1 MKINASMFMRC
12 LPVLVV
18 LCALVLPRPIGAQGP
33 GPVALSPFSAQKPA
47 AKTSPLGLA
56 PAPKQDTLTCWACNR
71 EKNIWYAIGESAVGL
86 FVPWS
91 FNAFV
96 RGAEFAWVNPM
107 SWYDGLFGRWVWD
120 DNSFVV
126 NQIGHPYQGSLY
138 YSGFRNNGYGFYTS
152 SLAAGVGSL
161 IWECCGE
168 THPPSPNDQISTWLG
183 GISLGEFGRRL
194 GDIILDNRTTGA
206 ERVGREVVGGIVN
219 PIRLLDR
226 LVRGEA
232 WRLGAN
238 DPSTRPNWLQ
248 GAADLGYINI
258 STKQE
263 TKDSTF
269 SGAVLRLGL
278 LYGEPISSIPKKPFS
293 HFQLNADLTTIPH
306 AYLLAVRSRGS
317 IWGKPL
323 ATDGAHTGLIA
334 TFLNYDYSRNP
345 AFEFG
350 AQSFTGGFMGNVRA
364 SNKFNLY
371 YDVLARAVALG
382 ALETDFYEVT
392 GEGRDYDFG
401 MGGGIGAELAIF
413 RRGLGMVRGQYNYVG
428 LRTINGFAS
437 SHILQAGEVTARY
450 EIGDKYGL
458 GATYK
463 SSWRNSFY
471 GDGRRTVAH
480 APEFRVF
487 LSSGLPRWTY

>member
-1 MKINASMFMRC
+1 MKINDRMLIRGLSVLAVVYALC
-12 LPVLVV
+12 LPG
-18 LCALVLPRPIGAQGP
+18 PIVAQGP
-33 GPVALSPFSAQKPA
+33 APVALSPFAVRKPD
-47 AKTSPLGLA
+47 AKTPSLGIG
-56 PAPKQDTLTCWACNR
+56 PVTKQDTLTCWACNR

-86 FVPWS
+86 WVPWS

-107 SWYDGLFGRWVWD
+107 TWHDGIFGAWIWD

-152 SLAAGVGSL
+152 SLAAGVGSF

-168 THPPSPNDQISTWLG
+168 THPASPNDQISTWLG

-194 GDIILDNRTTGA
+194 GDIILDNRTTGV
-206 ERVGREVVGGIVN
+206 ERVSREVVGGIVN

-248 GAADLGYINI
+248 GSADLGYINI
-258 STKQE
+258 TTKQE
-263 TKDSTF
+263 TKDTTF

-278 LYGEPISSIPKKPFS
+278 VYGEPISSIPKKPFS
-293 HFQLNADLTTIPH
+293 HFQLAADLTTIPH
-306 AYLLAVRSRGS
+306 AYLLGVRSRGS

-323 ATDGAHTGLIA
+323 AQEGKHTALLA
-334 TFLNYDYSRNP
+334 TFLNYDYSKNP

-350 AQSFTGGFMGNVRA
+350 AQSFTGGFMGALRPNA
-364 SNKFNLY
+364 KTNLY
-371 YDVLARAVALG
+371 YDVLARGVALG
-382 ALETDFYEVT
+382 AIETDFYEVT
-392 GEGRDYDFG
+392 GEGRNYDFG
-401 MGGGIGAELAIF
+401 MGGGMGVELAIL
-413 RRGLGMVRGQYNYVG
+413 RRGLGTLRGQYNYVG
-428 LRTINGFAS
+428 LRTLNGAAS

-450 EIGDKYGL
+450 ELGGKYGI
-458 GATYK
+458 GGTFK
-463 SSWRNSFY
+463 SAWRHSFY
-471 GDGRRTVAH
+471 GDGRRTEAH
-480 APEFRVF
+480 APEFRIFVA
-487 LSSGLPRWTY
+487 SGLPRWTY